1 MPKIKQKSERISVRI
16 APKVKEAAEKELDKH
31 GLSISN
37 YIQFALANIADGQ
50 DDSYLNTPDALEA
63 KAEVE
68 KGETKT
74 IGSLQDFE
82 KYTKEMKKEVRN
94 GN

>member
-16 APKVKEAAEKELDKH
+16 APKVKKAAEKELDKH

-50 DDSYLNTPDALEA
+50 DDAYLNTPNALEA
-63 KAEVE
+63 KDEVE

-74 IGSLQDFE
+74 IGSLKDFE
-82 KYTKEMKKEVRN
+82 KYTKEMQKEVRN

>member
-1 MPKIKQKSERISVRI
+1 MKK
-16 APKVKEAAEKELDKH
+16 AAEKELDKH

-37 YIQFALANIADGQ
+37 YIQFALANIANGQ
-50 DDSYLNTPDALEA
+50 DDAYLNTPDALEA
-63 KAEVE
+63 KDEVE

-74 IGSLQDFE
+74 IGSLKDFE
-82 KYTKEMKKEVRN
+82 KYTKKMQKEVRN

>member
-16 APKVKEAAEKELDKH
+16 APKVKKSAEKELDKH

-50 DDSYLNTPDALEA
+50 DDAYLNTPDALEA
-63 KAEVE
+63 KDEVE

-74 IGSLQDFE
+74 IGSLKDFE
-82 KYTKEMKKEVRN
+82 KYTKKMQKEVRN